1 MNHEVTATDPAAVV
15 VPVQRAEGDAQSER
29 GPSGPLSWGVL
40 TWVLEHGGVATA
52 YQPIIDVKRE
62 RIVGWEALLRAQHP
76 DIGAISPV
84 ALVEAAERH
93 GLLDLLT
100 RRIIEDARS
109 TMVTVRALVRDP
121 LKIHLNL
128 ELSQLREAEPLL
140 EWLAELDWPA
150 DIEVVAEITER
161 GADQWLPRYEAGATI
176 LTNGQVS
183 LAIDD
188 CGSGSSRLS
197 FISSRAWEVVK
208 IDRQLLID
216 HDERR
221 VVVLRHLVQL
231 LSALNAIS
239 VAEGIE
245 TIEQL
250 RLVRELGFDE
260 AQGYLLGMPVPG
272 PTMLAS
278 LARQGLA
285 LDLAE

>member
-1 MNHEVTATDPAAVV
+1 MTARDQTAVV
-15 VPVQRAEGDAQSER
+15 VPAPRADDQAEPVGRPSE
-29 GPSGPLSWGVL
+29 PLSWDVL
-40 TWVLEHGGVATA
+40 TSVLEHGGVATA

-84 ALVEAAERH
+84 ALVECAEKH

-140 EWLAELDWPA
+140 EWIAGLDWPE

-188 CGSGSSRLS
+188 CGAGSSRLG

-208 IDRQLLID
+208 IDRQLIRE
-216 HDERR
+216 HNERR

-231 LSALNAIS
+231 LSALNAVS

-245 TIEQL
+245 TMEQL
-250 RLVRELGFDE
+250 QLVRDLGFDE

-278 LARQGLA
+278 LARHGLA
-285 LDLAE
+285 LDLGE

>member
-1 MNHEVTATDPAAVV
+1 MTAMDPTALV
-15 VPVQRAEGDAQSER
+15 VPEQRSDGGTAPVSSASE
-29 GPSGPLSWGVL
+29 PVSWGVL

-62 RIVGWEALLRAQHP
+62 RIVGWEALVRAQHP
-76 DIGAISPV
+76 EIGAISPV

-128 ELSQLREAEPLL
+128 ELSQLREAEPML
-140 EWLAELDWPA
+140 EWLAGLDWPK

-161 GADQWLPRYEAGATI
+161 GIDQWLPRYEAGATI

-188 CGSGSSRLS
+188 CGSGSSRLG
-197 FISSRAWEVVK
+197 FISSRSWEVVK
-208 IDRQLLID
+208 IDRQLFID
-216 HDERR
+216 YDDRR

-231 LSALNAIS
+231 LNALDAIS

-245 TIEQL
+245 TLEQL
-250 RLVRELGFDE
+250 RLVRDLGFDE

-272 PTMLAS
+272 PTMLAT
-278 LARQGLA
+278 LARNGLA
-285 LDLAE
+285 LTLEG